1 MSETE
6 EKEGDLTAEELQGWV
21 RTEARRL
28 RIAARERLE
37 EAREIVK
44 AKAAGATE
52 EEIVKMLSAH
62 SRRWNEPT
70 SVQELEDKI
79 NRQVWSERSARPKE
93 PQGERGR

>member
-52 EEIVKMLSAH
+52 EEIGKMLSAH
-62 SRRWNEPT
+62 SGRWNEAT
-70 SVQELEDKI
+70 SVEELRNKI
-79 NRQVWSERSARPKE
+79 NARLWGDRVARPGNQ
-93 PQGERGR
+93 PSR